1 MEVSQHTGKL
11 TIDYPTP
18 LETDCPHPIVAW
30 GNGTSVQGVYA
41 FLNSRLSAVA
51 SIGAILRTMADGK
64 ARGGTQPGVRAFGAR
79 APRAARAGLL
89 VLACALLWSAAC
101 SRHHRVEAGPPP
113 EPLPAAA
120 NPAQAAP
127 QPAAEPPIAAQPWQP
142 SAPDQAAQRA
152 NDLAQD
158 QAHGQPQAEPDPGA
172 AEADKPPRDFS
183 AELGQMMA
191 GAASCLSPRSPEQP
205 YGPLYLD
212 LTAHVMPGGGVS
224 RGEVSGGELQGEE
237 GACVQRMLEAAHFA
251 PPIENAPL
259 AVHATL
265 RLDPPIAK
273 ASPPQ
278 PAAPPK
284 PTYAAGYDPGV
295 IPPADPGVVPPA
307 DPGVIPPSD
316 PGVVPTPDPP
326 AEVMPIPEPIAP
338 PPESP

>member
-1 MEVSQHTGKL
+1 MRSPGPAAHARVAQAFRRDADRQYTVRAM
-11 TIDYPTP
+11 
-18 LETDCPHPIVAW
+18 TDGSVH
-30 GNGTSVQGVYA
+30 GTE
-41 FLNSRLSAVA
+41 
-51 SIGAILRTMADGK
+51 
-64 ARGGTQPGVRAFGAR
+64 QPGVRASGVR

-89 VLACALLWSAAC
+89 PLLCGLLCCAAC
-101 SRHHRVEAGPPP
+101 SRQHPAEAGPPP
-113 EPLPAAA
+113 APAPAAA
-120 NPAQAAP
+120 NPALAAP

-142 SAPDQAAQRA
+142 IPSDQAVQRA
-152 NDLAQD
+152 NDVAQD
-158 QAHGQPQAEPDPGA
+158 EAHGHPQAEPDPGA
-172 AEADKPPRDFS
+172 AEADKPPRDLS

-212 LTAHVMPGGGVS
+212 LTAHVMPGGSVS
-224 RGEVSGGELQGEE
+224 RGEVGGGELQGEE

-265 RLDPPIAK
+265 KLDPPIAK

-295 IPPADPGVVPPA
+295 VPTADPGVVPPA
-307 DPGVIPPSD
+307 NPGVIPPSD
-316 PGVVPTPDPP
+316 PGVIPTPDPP